1 MAPMAAPG
9 HSHAHDETS
18 TTRRRAWEPVTA
30 EAAPTPRGSAY
41 SVATVAG
48 GFVFTSGLGPVDPLT
63 RETVGGEVGEQTR
76 QTLRNLTAVL
86 AAAGCTLD
94 DVVKVTAHLHNG
106 DADWPAY
113 NDAYMEFFRPPYPA
127 RTTAGSDLGTI
138 LVEIDAVAVRPAAP
152 DPGYDSGDV
161 RS

>member
-1 MAPMAAPG
+1 MAALG
-9 HSHAHDETS
+9 HSLEPDET
-18 TTRRRAWEPVTA
+18 THERAWRPVTA

-63 RETVGGEVGEQTR
+63 RETVGTEVGEQTR

-86 AAAGCTLD
+86 AAAGCTLG

-113 NDAYMEFFRPPYPA
+113 NEAYLEFFRPPYPA

-138 LVEIDAVAVRPAAP
+138 LVEIDAIAVRSTAAG
-152 DPGYDSGDV
+152 PGYDPGDV